1 MMNNLESFPVFSS
14 ISERELY
21 SKMKVSRFD
30 SLANITQKDENS
42 IYSDGMA
49 MRMVAMMSG

>member
-1 MMNNLESFPVFSS
+1 MMNKLESFPVSSS
-14 ISERELY
+14 ILEREPY
-21 SKMKVSRFD
+21 SKMKVSSLD
-30 SLANITQKDENS
+30 SLANLTQANENP